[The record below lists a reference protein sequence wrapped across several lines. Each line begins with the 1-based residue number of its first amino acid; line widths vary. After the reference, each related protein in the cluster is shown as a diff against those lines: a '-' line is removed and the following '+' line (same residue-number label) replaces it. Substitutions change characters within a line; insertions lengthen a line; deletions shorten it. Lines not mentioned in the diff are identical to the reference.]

1 LLIIN
6 DLPNHKSLP
15 VGRQGKSKIVNL
27 LTPFKTFIMKK
38 ILFPTDF
45 SEAAANAFR
54 YATELAKAVDAN
66 IDVLNVY
73 NLPVMDATNL
83 PAGYIE
89 QMLEEKRVLVEGKL
103 KAFAA
108 AEPDAPIGRL
118 MPLYGI
124 FIPEEIRDLVR
135 SEHYDLVVMGTRGEH
150 NRLEKALGSITTFTM
165 MNAGCPV
172 LAVPDDAA
180 WQDIDYIAFATDF
193 LPKEQQAVDQL
204 MDFATQVESEIFL
217 VHVET
222 KPDIGTMQ
230 DFVTLA
236 EYPYKFTDFAIV
248 NSPTVVEGI
257 DKFIKEKHIDLLAL
271 YIPKRRLWERLFH
284 SSFTKRMTFH
294 SKTPLL
300 VFHE

>member
-1 LLIIN
+1 
-6 DLPNHKSLP
+6 
-15 VGRQGKSKIVNL
+15 
-27 LTPFKTFIMKK
+27 MKK

-54 YATELAKAVDAN
+54 YAVELAKAMDAT
-66 IDVLNVY
+66 IDVVNVY
-73 NLPVMDATNL
+73 NLPVIDATNL
-83 PAGYIE
+83 PAGYVE
-89 QMLEEKRVLVEGKL
+89 QMLEEKRLLVQGKL
-103 KAFAA
+103 ENFVSG
-108 AEPDAPIGRL
+108 ELDAPLDRL
-118 MPLYGI
+118 IPLYGV

-135 SEHYDLVVMGTRGEH
+135 EGAYDLVVMGTRGEH
-150 NRLEKALGSITTFTM
+150 NPIEKTLGSITTFTM

-172 LAVPDDAA
+172 LAVPEDAT

-193 LPKEQQAVDQL
+193 LPHEQQAVAQL
-204 MDFATQVESEIFL
+204 MKFAQKVSSEVYF

-222 KPDIGTMQ
+222 KPNIGTMQ
-230 DFVTLA
+230 DYVTLA
-236 EYPYKFTDFAIV
+236 DYPYKFTEFALV
-248 NSPTVVEGI
+248 NSPTVMEGI

-284 SSFTKRMTFH
+284 SSFTKSMTFH

>member
-1 LLIIN
+1 
-6 DLPNHKSLP
+6 
-15 VGRQGKSKIVNL
+15 
-27 LTPFKTFIMKK
+27 MKK

-45 SEAAANAFR
+45 SQTATNAFR
-54 YATELAKAVDAN
+54 YATELAKAVDAT
-66 IDVLNVY
+66 IDVVHVY
-73 NLPVMDATNL
+73 SLPVIDATNL
-83 PAGYIE
+83 PAGYVE

-108 AEPDAPIGRL
+108 AEPDAPIGSL
-118 MPLYGI
+118 LPLYGI

-135 SEHYDLVVMGTRGEH
+135 SGSYGLVVMGTRGEH
-150 NRLEKALGSITTFTM
+150 NFLEKALGSITTFTM

-180 WQDIDYIAFATDF
+180 WHDIDYIAFATDF
-193 LPKEQQAVDQL
+193 LPHEQQAVAQL
-204 MDFATQVESEIFL
+204 MKFAEQVESEVYF

-222 KPDIGTMQ
+222 KPSIGTMH

-248 NSPTVVEGI
+248 NSPNVVDGI
-257 DKFIKEKHIDLLAL
+257 DGFIKEKHIDLLAL

-284 SSFTKRMTFH
+284 SSFTKRMAFH